1 METVGSRFRQPLME
15 TVCNRLSNY
24 LPCYAT
30 AYGNGVSPPKI
41 PRTAAQATQ
50 TLSCL
55 IEFFPTAEQ

>member
-1 METVGSRFRQPLME
+1 ME

-41 PRTAAQATQ
+41 PRTAAQGTQ